1 MCCTGMISLPLYWSR
16 RAALS
21 RPLAERSSGEAYSSW
36 PAARTLEHS
45 AWCHL
50 FGPGALR
57 LPDAW
62 RRLSSHLVTLR
73 LVTAS
78 GQ

>member
-1 MCCTGMISLPLYWSR
+1 MCCTGIISRPLYWSR

-36 PAARTLEHS
+36 PAAGTLKAS
-45 AWCHL
+45 AQCHL
-50 FGPGALR
+50 ARPGALR
-57 LPDAW
+57 LLVARW
-62 RRLSSHLVTLR
+62 RLPTHFAKLR
-73 LVTAS
+73 LVTKC